1 MNWEILKPAL
11 WSAAGGIVAGML
23 VLSYGFGYMSKT
35 AAQNIADAQT
45 EKAVV
50 AALTP
55 VCAEKFRALPDVA
68 ARTAILVANKDN
80 TYQMRPAFKDEEALV
95 TLPGKT
101 YPENDL
107 VSACATLVLTPPK
120 SAGVAK

>member
-1 MNWEILKPAL
+1 MNWDFVKPAL

-23 VLSYGFGYMSKT
+23 ILSYGFGYMSKT
-35 AAQNIADAQT
+35 TAQKIADAQA

-50 AALTP
+50 AALAP

-68 ARTAILVANKDN
+68 ARTAILAANKDSP
-80 TYQMRPAFKDEEALV
+80 YSMRPAFKDQEALV

-101 YPENDL
+101 YPESDL
-107 VSACATLVLTPPK
+107 VDACAKLVLTPP
-120 SAGVAK
+120 AAVAK

>member
-23 VLSYGFGYMSKT
+23 VLSYGFGYMSNTT
-35 AAQNIADAQT
+35 AQRIADAQT

-50 AALTP
+50 AAMTP
-55 VCAEKFRALPDVA
+55 VCAEKFRALSDVA
-68 ARTAILVANKDN
+68 ARTAILVANSDN
-80 TYQMRPAFKDEEALV
+80 TYLMRPAFKDEEALV

-101 YPENDL
+101 YPESDL
-107 VSACATLVLTPPK
+107 VGACAKLVLTPPK
-120 SAGVAK
+120 SAAVAK